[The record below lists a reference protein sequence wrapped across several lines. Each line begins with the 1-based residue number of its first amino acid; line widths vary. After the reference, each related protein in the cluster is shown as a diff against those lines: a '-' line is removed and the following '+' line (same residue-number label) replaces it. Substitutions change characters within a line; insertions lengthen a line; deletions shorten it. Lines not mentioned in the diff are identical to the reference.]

1 MYDENKHD
9 EYEDQNHETYSNY
22 KENPDLMSDHTSSAN
37 SGFGESKSSKFASQ
51 ETESQ
56 QTSGSNHNHK
66 SSKAS
71 KKLARKT
78 AGIVAAAVLFGAVS
92 GGVMTGVSYI
102 GERYTRIPA
111 VSTTLG
117 QSNDSTTNGAASIPV
132 SNTVMD
138 VSDVVEQAM
147 PSVVAI
153 NDTMTVQQYG
163 IFGLPET
170 YQAKSSGSGIIID
183 KTDSEL
189 LIATNYHVVSGASDL
204 TVTFSD
210 DNTASAAVKGTDSAT
225 DLAVIAVKLSDIS
238 SDTLS
243 KIKVATLG
251 DSDNL
256 KAGQQVIAIG
266 NALGYGQSVT
276 VGYVSALNREIS
288 DSNGISHTYIQ
299 TDAAINPGN
308 SGGALID
315 LNGNVIG
322 INAAKTASTEVEGV
336 GYAIP
341 ISKAG
346 EILDNLKTK
355 QTREAL
361 DESAQGFLGIQ
372 GTNIDANASKAYGMP
387 VGIYVYKILDDGAAA
402 SSDLKEKDI
411 ITKFDGQSVT
421 TMDELKEMLTYY
433 KSGSTV
439 TLTVQSLTD
448 GTYQEHDVTVTLGS
462 RPSDNN
468 S

>member
-147 PSVVAI
+147 P
-153 NDTMTVQQYG
+153 
-163 IFGLPET
+163 
-170 YQAKSSGSGIIID
+170 
-183 KTDSEL
+183 
-189 LIATNYHVVSGASDL
+189 
-204 TVTFSD
+204 
-210 DNTASAAVKGTDSAT
+210 
-225 DLAVIAVKLSDIS
+225 
-238 SDTLS
+238 
-243 KIKVATLG
+243 
-251 DSDNL
+251 
-256 KAGQQVIAIG
+256 
-266 NALGYGQSVT
+266 
-276 VGYVSALNREIS
+276 
-288 DSNGISHTYIQ
+288 
-299 TDAAINPGN
+299 
-308 SGGALID
+308 
-315 LNGNVIG
+315 
-322 INAAKTASTEVEGV
+322 
-336 GYAIP
+336 
-341 ISKAG
+341 
-346 EILDNLKTK
+346 
-355 QTREAL
+355 
-361 DESAQGFLGIQ
+361 
-372 GTNIDANASKAYGMP
+372 
-387 VGIYVYKILDDGAAA
+387 
-402 SSDLKEKDI
+402 
-411 ITKFDGQSVT
+411 
-421 TMDELKEMLTYY
+421 
-433 KSGSTV
+433 
-439 TLTVQSLTD
+439 
-448 GTYQEHDVTVTLGS
+448 
-462 RPSDNN
+462 
-468 S
+468 